1 MFGRLLLLGIL
12 FHVVFLKSIFDIY
25 FVTPLI
31 HGMKQYSAGEAP
43 AKRLFLI
50 VGDGLRPDKLLQP
63 HSEKV
68 IGEGQTYAAPFL
80 RSIIQ
85 NNGTFGVSHTRVP
98 TESRPGHV
106 ALIAGF
112 YEDVSAVTKGWKKNP
127 VNFDSVFNQ
136 SRHTYS
142 FGSEDILPMFSE
154 GASDPSRVDT
164 FMYSSELEDF
174 SSNGIVLD
182 EWVFDRLDEL
192 LAQSLEDKELWDMLH
207 QDKIVFFLH
216 LLGIDTIG
224 HNKHPDSVE
233 YVENIQYIDGKIQEL
248 VDKMNNYYNNDGASS
263 WVFTADH
270 GMSDFGSHGDGNLDN
285 TRTPIIAWGA
295 GIQSPTHEKNYGHD
309 EYSLPWNLTEIKRI
323 DIQQADIAALMS
335 YLVGLNFPVN
345 SVGQIPLDYL
355 DCSSR
360 RKAEVALMNA
370 LEIGEQYNLKSA
382 SKDQTSI
389 FFRPYSP
396 LRNYTEV
403 QASFYNSVIAD
414 IESGEYESAIEHCF
428 HFSQTVLSGLRY
440 LQRYDWLLLRSIV
453 FFGYLSWIGYVIC
466 FVFSL
471 NIEPSSKIVKP
482 VSVVKRVAF
491 NIPFLLICIFFY
503 IQSSPPFY
511 YGYALFPTIFLQL
524 IHSIFPNT
532 KLGFKNFLTVA
543 KQKHGFSLLKILFI
557 SLCILCLLQFIVYS
571 YFHREG
577 FSVILMGL
585 AAWPWLLHADYA
597 FSHKTISV
605 SWSVLTSLLCF
616 FTILPVNKKESLL
629 FIFAG
634 GFAMS
639 VAGVFYILYR
649 RNQAFQ
655 YSSTVT
661 NKQLVLQVLII
672 MATVPVTLK
681 IADSLQR
688 NIAIPPILRLVAFGL
703 FITSYIIPSHHIRS
717 CKHYFLDRLAILF
730 LTFSPTMCMLS
741 ISFEALFYVV
751 LFITLGL
758 WMELETE
765 LQKYTEQLHPEY
777 SRKKDAKFHL
787 SLSHIR
793 ISLFFYIFINVAF
806 FGTGNVASLST
817 FALDSVKRFIPVFN
831 PVTQGALLMYTILVP
846 FIALSA
852 AFGIMNKRLGG
863 IQQVTFFL
871 AVGMADIVTINF
883 FYLVKDEGSWKDIG
897 VSISHFCISNFLIL
911 FITALEHASAILCKN
926 ITDRKSVV

>member
-1 MFGRLLLLGIL
+1 
-12 FHVVFLKSIFDIY
+12 
-25 FVTPLI
+25 
-31 HGMKQYSAGEAP
+31 MKQYSAGEAP

-68 IGEGQTYAAPFL
+68 IGEEQTYAAPFL

-207 QDKIVFFLH
+207 RDKIVFFLH

-414 IESGEYESAIEHCF
+414 IESGEYEIAIEHCF
-428 HFSQTVLSGLRY
+428 HFSQTVLSGLR
-440 LQRYDWLLLRSIV
+440 
-453 FFGYLSWIGYVIC
+453 
-466 FVFSL
+466 
-471 NIEPSSKIVKP
+471 
-482 VSVVKRVAF
+482 
-491 NIPFLLICIFFY
+491 
-503 IQSSPPFY
+503 
-511 YGYALFPTIFLQL
+511 
-524 IHSIFPNT
+524 
-532 KLGFKNFLTVA
+532 
-543 KQKHGFSLLKILFI
+543 
-557 SLCILCLLQFIVYS
+557 
-571 YFHREG
+571 
-577 FSVILMGL
+577 
-585 AAWPWLLHADYA
+585 
-597 FSHKTISV
+597 
-605 SWSVLTSLLCF
+605 
-616 FTILPVNKKESLL
+616 
-629 FIFAG
+629 
-634 GFAMS
+634 
-639 VAGVFYILYR
+639 
-649 RNQAFQ
+649 
-655 YSSTVT
+655 
-661 NKQLVLQVLII
+661 
-672 MATVPVTLK
+672 
-681 IADSLQR
+681 
-688 NIAIPPILRLVAFGL
+688 
-703 FITSYIIPSHHIRS
+703 
-717 CKHYFLDRLAILF
+717 
-730 LTFSPTMCMLS
+730 
-741 ISFEALFYVV
+741 
-751 LFITLGL
+751 L

-926 ITDRKSVV
+926 ITYTIHEKVN